1 MGVQLYRVPFRFV
14 QSCAPGGVGA
24 GIASLAIVDCVYT
37 RCAPARP
44 RCRAR
49 VKGKRLIEL
58 GSMKRDDVERERER
72 ASIA

>member
-1 MGVQLYRVPFRFV
+1 M
-14 QSCAPGGVGA
+14 GA